1 MREKKRSVGR
11 GRQRNQ
17 SSNINELA
25 TGCFSNFELLD
36 LELLDG
42 VLIFLALGDQ
52 ILGDPLPSTSLS
64 SLSSLSAC
72 IKRWITRWSEWVRKV
87 RRDSCSS
94 HETTEQR
101 LQDQRRQT

>member
-52 ILGDPLPSTSLS
+52 ILGREMVYKKTCEGD
-64 SLSSLSAC
+64 
-72 IKRWITRWSEWVRKV
+72 WI
-87 RRDSCSS
+87 
-94 HETTEQR
+94 
-101 LQDQRRQT
+101 

>member
-36 LELLDG
+36 LELLGG
-42 VLIFLALGDQ
+42 VLIFSALGDQ
-52 ILGDPLPSTSLS
+52 ILGREMVYKKTCEGD
-64 SLSSLSAC
+64 
-72 IKRWITRWSEWVRKV
+72 WI
-87 RRDSCSS
+87 
-94 HETTEQR
+94 
-101 LQDQRRQT
+101 